1 MAQAA
6 TFVLHSERCISSE
19 QSKEL
24 INFLE
29 GMRLPE
35 EPNKPE
41 EVTPQVVEKTEGDNS
56 SSPSN
61 RLNDPS
67 IYCAQVPFL
76 IYDENKET
84 IISRTAKGI
93 NEGKL
98 NPYEIDW
105 REVTLYETNFVRD
118 LLEVIDSV
126 FIKDVAQAIDDED
139 IRHAR
144 EDGQFTDISSDFYG
158 TGQGSAVFYSY
169 MRDNWQNDS
178 EYVSA
183 VTIAEGIL
191 DKRNKAEEYRKK
203 INEKKGNQTP
213 ELKKHIVEIIDEPE
227 SHLHVKLRE
236 SIIDQS
242 AEDEINA
249 LKRECEEWKA
259 KHAKLEKT
267 LQARTDELDKWH
279 YMYEEETKRTVMV
292 NSLEEELDRWKKKC
306 EEFEANKDS
315 EYKPVCN
322 IVIAEDRKI
331 DVIKVLHS
339 MCKIG
344 LFKMKDGSKFT
355 IKEVMK
361 FFGEVL
367 NDNFTEYSSNLST
380 SKATTKESTFLEVF
394 EELHNA
400 AKEYLK
406 KS

>member
-203 INEKKGNQTP
+203 INEKKSNQTP

-306 EEFEANKDS
+306 EELESKIDP
-315 EYKPVCN
+315 EYEPEDIM
-322 IVIAEDRKI
+322 IVEDRKI
-331 DVIKVLHS
+331 DVIKILHA

-344 LFKMKDGSKFT
+344 VLQKKNGSKIT
-355 IKEVMK
+355 QNTVMK
-361 FFGEVL
+361 LFGKML
-367 NDNFTEYSSNLST
+367 NDDFSEYSSNLST
-380 SKATTKESTFLEVF
+380 SKSKTKEPSYMQVF
-394 EELHNA
+394 DELRKA
-400 AKEYLK
+400 AYDYFK

>member
-139 IRHAR
+139 KRHAR

-203 INEKKGNQTP
+203 INEKKSNQTP

-331 DVIKVLHS
+331 DVIKILHS
-339 MCKIG
+339 MCRIG

-361 FFGEVL
+361 FFGEIL
-367 NDNFTEYSSNLST
+367 NDNFSEYSSNLST

-394 EELHNA
+394 EDLHNA
-400 AKEYLK
+400 AKKYLK

>member
-139 IRHAR
+139 KRHAR

-203 INEKKGNQTP
+203 INEKKSNQTP

-306 EEFEANKDS
+306 EELESKIDP
-315 EYKPVCN
+315 EYEPEDIM
-322 IVIAEDRKI
+322 IVEDRKI
-331 DVIKVLHS
+331 DVIKILHA

-344 LFKMKDGSKFT
+344 VLQKKNGSKIT
-355 IKEVMK
+355 QNTVMK
-361 FFGEVL
+361 LFGKML
-367 NDNFTEYSSNLST
+367 NDDFSEYSSNLST
-380 SKATTKESTFLEVF
+380 SKSKTKEPSYMQVF
-394 EELHNA
+394 DELRKA
-400 AKEYLK
+400 AYDYFK

>member
-118 LLEVIDSV
+118 LLEDIDSN
-126 FIKDVAQAIDDED
+126 FIMDVAQAIDDED
-139 IRHAR
+139 KRHAR
-144 EDGQFTDISSDFYG
+144 EDGQYTNIASDFYG

-203 INEKKGNQTP
+203 INEKKSNQTP

-259 KHAKLEKT
+259 KHAKLEKS

-306 EEFEANKDS
+306 EELESKIDP
-315 EYKPVCN
+315 EYEPEDIM
-322 IVIAEDRKI
+322 IVEDRKI
-331 DVIKVLHS
+331 DVIKILHA

-344 LFKMKDGSKFT
+344 VLQKKNGSKIT
-355 IKEVMK
+355 QNTVMK
-361 FFGEVL
+361 LFGKML
-367 NDNFTEYSSNLST
+367 NDDFSEYSSNLST
-380 SKATTKESTFLEVF
+380 SKSKTKEPSYMQVF
-394 EELHNA
+394 DELRKA
-400 AKEYLK
+400 AYDYLK

>member
-118 LLEVIDSV
+118 LLEDIDSN
-126 FIKDVAQAIDDED
+126 FIMDVAQAIDDED
-139 IRHAR
+139 KRHAR
-144 EDGQFTDISSDFYG
+144 EDGQYTNIASDFYG

-203 INEKKGNQTP
+203 INEKKSNQTP

-306 EEFEANKDS
+306 EELESKIDP
-315 EYKPVCN
+315 EYEPEDIM
-322 IVIAEDRKI
+322 IVEDRKI
-331 DVIKVLHS
+331 DVIKILHA

-344 LFKMKDGSKFT
+344 VLQKKNGSKIT
-355 IKEVMK
+355 QNTVMK
-361 FFGEVL
+361 LFGKML
-367 NDNFTEYSSNLST
+367 NDDFSEYSSNLST
-380 SKATTKESTFLEVF
+380 SKSKTKEPSYMQVF
-394 EELHNA
+394 DELRKA
-400 AKEYLK
+400 AYDYLK

>member
-139 IRHAR
+139 KRHAR

-203 INEKKGNQTP
+203 INEKKSNQTP

-242 AEDEINA
+242 AEDENNA

-306 EEFEANKDS
+306 EELESKIDP
-315 EYKPVCN
+315 EYEPEDIM
-322 IVIAEDRKI
+322 IVEDRKI
-331 DVIKVLHS
+331 DVIKILHA

-344 LFKMKDGSKFT
+344 VLQKKNGSKIT
-355 IKEVMK
+355 QNTVMNL
-361 FFGEVL
+361 FGKML
-367 NDNFTEYSSNLST
+367 NDDFSEYSSNLST
-380 SKATTKESTFLEVF
+380 SKSKTKEPSYMQVF
-394 EELHNA
+394 DELRKA
-400 AKEYLK
+400 AYDYFK

>member
-249 LKRECEEWKA
+249 LKRECEEWK
-259 KHAKLEKT
+259 KK
-267 LQARTDELDKWH
+267 
-279 YMYEEETKRTVMV
+279 YEEAITKEPEKAFNAQNGNPCFTNRQMGILLTAVGRIT
-292 NSLEEELDRWKKKC
+292 E
-306 EEFEANKDS
+306 KDNPPGKTTLGEVVEKIS
-315 EYKPVCN
+315 GYKSTTASTNMRGTMP
-322 IVIAEDRKI
+322 ESD
-331 DVIKVLHS
+331 IKAVVAA
-339 MCKIG
+339 IE
-344 LFKMKDGSKFT
+344 SKFPNLAS
-355 IKEVMK
+355 EV
-361 FFGEVL
+361 
-367 NDNFTEYSSNLST
+367 
-380 SKATTKESTFLEVF
+380 SKI
-394 EELHNA
+394 
-400 AKEYLK
+400 
-406 KS
+406 

>member
-139 IRHAR
+139 KRHAR

-203 INEKKGNQTP
+203 INEKKSNQTP

-292 NSLEEELDRWKKKC
+292 DSLEEELDRWKKKC
-306 EEFEANKDS
+306 EELESKIDP
-315 EYKPVCN
+315 EYEPEDIM
-322 IVIAEDRKI
+322 IVEDRKI
-331 DVIKVLHS
+331 DVIKILHA

-344 LFKMKDGSKFT
+344 VLQKKNGSKIT
-355 IKEVMK
+355 QNTVMK
-361 FFGEVL
+361 LFGKML
-367 NDNFTEYSSNLST
+367 NDDFSEYSSNLST
-380 SKATTKESTFLEVF
+380 SKSKTKEPSYMQVF
-394 EELHNA
+394 DELRKA
-400 AKEYLK
+400 AYDYFK